1 MADLL
6 LALWLLGT
14 SVSGQDAPWCGPT
27 RLTGYVRTDFS
38 GRTFDGTSIYTD
50 EPIAA
55 ASWDV
60 KLGSLADIQDLGT
73 FRIADRGHLGSGSPL
88 PWVDVAV
95 WSRSEAYA
103 LTGVRQVCFRPP
115 TSPHLR

>member
-1 MADLL
+1 MSRPDGGSA
-6 LALWLLGT
+6 AGA
-14 SVSGQDAPWCGPT
+14 VAAGN
-27 RLTGYVRTDFS
+27 VRVWA
-38 GRTFDGTSIYTD
+38 GRTLVWSDPFDGVRPDRLLGTSIYTD

-115 TSPHLR
+115 TSPSLR